1 MCRDIIRNS
10 ANTWDGELWSNSYN
24 FQQFTYAANV
34 SILDVYW
41 LLLCYVA
48 NGFHLLKFAF
58 LQSRFLLQYSHFCN
72 SEVLCTKCKNF
83 KLQEKSLFVNLIIV
97 ALQQYR
103 LIFIDICWYIYIY
116 IYTYIYWY
124 ILIYLNILIM
134 VMLAIFFVSIT
145 LKSISI
151 LLLNTRKTIENTKKL
166 SFLVLLR

>member
-24 FQQFTYAANV
+24 FQQLTYAANV
-34 SILDVYW
+34 SILDVCW

-72 SEVLCTKCKNF
+72 SEVLCTKCTNF

-103 LIFIDICWYIYIY
+103 LIFIDIYWYIYIY
-116 IYTYIYWY
+116 IY

-145 LKSISI
+145 LKIISI
-151 LLLNTRKTIENTKKL
+151 LLLNTREITENIKKL